1 MAQPSKVGPIFLTLF
16 ALPFLGGGLFF
27 IYAQIVS
34 SHNFKPTDL
43 AIGVTIA
50 SFFVFVGGGL
60 IFGAIKGYGLLKKV
74 AALQEANPLSPWLWR
89 PDWASRR
96 SESVNKKSYI
106 TAWIGA
112 VFCNLITLPL
122 LSKQVPEL
130 LHNSDPRALLVLGFC
145 SFGGI
150 LTAYA
155 VRATIRHER
164 FGNSYFE

>member
-16 ALPFLGGGLFF
+16 ALPLLGGGLFF

-34 SHNFKPTDL
+34 SQNFKPTDL

-60 IFGAIKGYGLLKKV
+60 MFGAIKGYDLPKKL

-96 SESVNKKSYI
+96 AESVNKKSYI
-106 TAWIGA
+106 TAWIA
-112 VFCNLITLPL
+112 AAFCNLITLPFL
-122 LSKQVPEL
+122 FKQIPQMLSNNDLRVIIL
-130 LHNSDPRALLVLGFC
+130 LGFC
-145 SFGGI
+145 S
-150 LTAYA
+150 
-155 VRATIRHER
+155 
-164 FGNSYFE
+164 